1 MRKYRKTFSWIL
13 GGIGIFLAIIVILLL
28 LAPIL
33 INLKPFKER
42 VAAEISN
49 KIGGDLQARKIDLLF
64 LPRPRI
70 KIHQGRV
77 SIPGKISG
85 TFNSVTI
92 YPQLLRLLTGKVEVV
107 KLSIDTPEIW
117 MEVPVRLKGEME
129 GLKTFSLKKIEEEVG
144 SYLEKAISKAPGL
157 IVAVEKGRLH
167 LNEGDRSRFSFQDI
181 RGRIGF
187 GPQRIA
193 LEMSC
198 RSNIW
203 ERLLFE
209 GWLIP
214 RDFRSQGRLGLTRFQ
229 LQTLGNYL
237 LPPVSP
243 RIENSQADLNLRF
256 DVNGPK
262 TSEMEIEGSIP
273 YLRLRKGDERLII
286 KGTRLKGTF
295 HREEGKTTLSLPE
308 LTISYPQLRMSG
320 KLSIDPLSPLAS
332 LEINSRGINVAEL
345 REMILFL
352 IGKKIPLAQTVF
364 GILKGGSIQHM
375 TLQARGPSID
385 ELGRERN
392 FTIRGSIVGGKVF
405 IPEGRLYLEEVKGN
419 AFISGGFL
427 EGENLEARLGQ
438 SRGMKGSLRLGLKG
452 KEPPLHLDVIIQ
464 AELAQLPPCLRD
476 ILKDEAI
483 RKEVALIE
491 KIEGSAVGRLILDRG
506 AEGTQVKV
514 DLSDFN
520 LRGVYQRLPY
530 PVEIR
535 GGKGSI
541 NTAEA
546 KIALDDLTG
555 KFGESTFS
563 QLTAELK
570 WGKETT
576 LDIASLKSKIVLE
589 EIDSWLA
596 SFEYL
601 KVVRKKLRLTEGTVT
616 LDGKLRGPISKP
628 MQWRFRLKGE
638 AENVSVEFAALP
650 GVVDVTRGK
659 FEATPERLTLTDA
672 HVGALDATLMA
683 SGILDQYLEGLD
695 RIDLTLQGE
704 IGQEGIQRIYDFIS
718 LPSEVRIRAP
728 LSLSEA
734 HLLWERKG
742 RTSFSG
748 NFDVKRG
755 PKVSI
760 DLLHHSGELLI
771 EHLAVRD
778 GTSNASIALH
788 LREGELNVSFS
799 GRLTKTTLDGLLVD
813 NRFLSGWVKGEFRTQ
828 LLLDQPMRS
837 MAEGHLDAAD
847 LDFRWRTGEPLRIE
861 NLSLEA
867 ERNRVTVRSARVSW
881 GQSLLTLSGEV
892 IFPGEAFLLNMDV
905 SVDHLDLD
913 EFVARVPEKKEVK
926 GGQSFWGVP
935 LKGTLGFKTEYL
947 KYGGLAW
954 RPVHAEITLEPR
966 KVKIAVVEANL
977 CGIATPGVLEVFPEE
992 FRLHFQATAKHQAL
1006 APALICLWNEKDIQ
1020 GQFDF
1025 EAEIVG
1031 GGKREELA
1039 RSLRG
1044 NLHFVAKDGR
1054 IYQFGVLA
1062 KIFALLNVT
1071 EILRG
1076 KLPDLVEEGFAYHT
1090 MEMKGRLQGGKL
1102 IFEEAVVDGSSM
1114 DIACEGSVDPIDKKI
1129 DLTVLVAPF
1138 KTMDWIIRAIPL
1150 VGYLLGGRVVS
1161 IPVRVMGHLEDPT
1174 VIPFSASAVGSQL
1187 IGMMNRVLHLPFKII
1202 QPLLPEEQERKP

>member
-1 MRKYRKTFSWIL
+1 MRKYRKTFTWTL

-28 LAPIL
+28 LAPML

-49 KIGGDLQARKIDLLF
+49 KLGGDLQARKIDLLF

-85 TFNSVTI
+85 TFNSLTI
-92 YPQLLRLLTGKVEVV
+92 YPQLLQLLTGKVEVA
-107 KLSIDTPEIW
+107 KLSIDTPEVW

-129 GLKTFSLKKIEEEVG
+129 GLKAFSLKTIEEEVG
-144 SYLEKAISKAPGL
+144 SYLEQAISKAPGL
-157 IVAVEKGRLH
+157 IVGVEKGRLH
-167 LNEGDRSRFSFQDI
+167 LNEQDQSRFSFQDI
-181 RGRIGF
+181 HGRIGF
-187 GPQRIA
+187 SPQRIT
-193 LEMSC
+193 LEMNC
-198 RSNIW
+198 GSNIW
-203 ERLLFE
+203 ESLLFE
-209 GWLIP
+209 GWLNP
-214 RDFRSQGRLGLTRFQ
+214 RDFMSQGRLELSSFQ
-229 LQTLGNYL
+229 LQTLSSFL
-237 LPPVSP
+237 FPLASP
-243 RIENSQADLNLRF
+243 HIEDSQADLNLRF
-256 DVNGPK
+256 DVRGLK
-262 TSEMEIEGSIP
+262 TFQMEVQGSIP

-286 KGTRLKGTF
+286 RGTRLKGTF

-332 LEINSRGINVAEL
+332 LEINSKGMDVAEL
-345 REMILFL
+345 RETVLFL

-364 GILKGGSIQHM
+364 GILKEGSIQSM
-375 TLQARGPSID
+375 RLQARGPSID

-392 FTIRGSIVGGKVF
+392 FTIRGSIVGGKIFV
-405 IPEGRLYLEEVKGN
+405 PEGRFYLEEVKGN
-419 AFISGGFL
+419 AVISQGFL
-427 EGENLEARLGQ
+427 EGENLQARLGD
-438 SRGMKGSLRLGLKG
+438 SRGTKGSLRLGLTGKG
-452 KEPPLHLDVIIQ
+452 PPLHLDVIIK
-464 AELAQLPPCLRD
+464 ADLAQLPPYLRD
-476 ILKDEAI
+476 FLKDEAI
-483 RKEVALIE
+483 RREIALIE
-491 KIEGSAVGRLILDRG
+491 EIEGSAAGRLILDQG
-506 AEGTQVKV
+506 VEGTQVKV
-514 DLSDFN
+514 DVSDFN
-520 LRGVYQRLPY
+520 LHGAYQRLPY
-530 PVEIR
+530 PVEIH
-535 GGKGSI
+535 GGKASI

-546 KIALDDLTG
+546 KIALDNLTG

-563 QLTAELK
+563 QLTAEVG

-616 LDGKLRGPISKP
+616 LDGKLRGPISQP
-628 MQWRFRLKGE
+628 MHWHFRLKGE
-638 AENVSVEFAALP
+638 AENVSVELAAVP

-659 FEATPERLTLTDA
+659 FEATPERLSLTDI
-672 HVGALDATLMA
+672 HVGVLDATLMV
-683 SGILDQYLEGLD
+683 SGILDQYLEELD
-695 RIDLTLQGE
+695 RVDLTLQGE
-704 IGQEGIQRIYDFIS
+704 IGQESIQRIYDFIS

-755 PKVSI
+755 PKISI
-760 DLLHHSGELLI
+760 DLLHHPEELLI
-771 EHLAVRD
+771 KHLAVED
-778 GTSNASIALH
+778 ETSNASIALH
-788 LREGELNVSFS
+788 LKEGELDVSFS

-813 NRFLSGWVKGEFRTQ
+813 NRFLSGWIKGEFRTE
-828 LLLDQPMRS
+828 LLLDQPVRS
-837 MAEGHLDAAD
+837 MAEGHLEAAD
-847 LDFRWRTGEPLRIE
+847 LDYSWRTGEPFRIE

-867 ERNRVTVRSARVSW
+867 ERNRITVKSARVSW
-881 GQSLLTLSGEV
+881 GQSPLTLSGEV
-892 IFPGEAFLLNMDV
+892 SFPGEAFLLNMDLFA
-905 SVDHLDLD
+905 DRLDLD
-913 EFVARVPEKKEVK
+913 EFVARVPGKKGVK
-926 GGQSFWGVP
+926 GGQNFWGVP

-947 KYGGLAW
+947 KYGGFVW

-966 KVKIAVVEANL
+966 KVNIAVVEANL

-992 FRLHFQATAKHQAL
+992 FQFHFQATAKNQAL

-1025 EAEIVG
+1025 KAEIVAR
-1031 GGKREELA
+1031 GKREELG

-1054 IYQFGVLA
+1054 IYRFGLLA

-1071 EILRG
+1071 EIFRG
-1076 KLPDLVEEGFAYHT
+1076 KLPDLVEEGFAYHA
-1090 MEMKGRLQGGKL
+1090 MEMEGRLEDGKL
-1102 IFEEAVVDGSSM
+1102 IFEEAVIDGPSM
-1114 DIACEGSVDPIDKKI
+1114 DIACEGSIDPIGKKI

-1138 KTMDWIIRAIPL
+1138 KTIDRIVRAIPL
-1150 VGYLLGGRVVS
+1150 VGYLLGGKVVS
-1161 IPVRVMGHLEDPT
+1161 IPVRVTGNLEDPT

-1202 QPLLPEEQERKP
+1202 QPLLPEEQEKEP